1 MKTNKAI
8 AMRVVQLLDKHN
20 ISQYEI
26 AKRMLV
32 SRTTILHIIHEDYE
46 TIKFETLLKIA
57 DAFGMTIQEFL
68 DDKLF
73 DKDNLEY

>member
-1 MKTNKAI
+1 MKTNKAV

-20 ISQYEI
+20 ISQYEL
-26 AKRMLV
+26 AKRMLI

-68 DDKLF
+68 NDKLF